1 MELEAPPPGPPSRL
15 DLVFYNDRGL
25 RSGWRILIFLAILL
39 ALFTVVSVSAGLFL
53 SQGRPRV
60 EPSGPPLPLRMGLGE
75 FVLFLLV
82 ALASWIMSKIEHRK
96 AADYGLP
103 LHRPA
108 ISRFVIGYLVWGF
121 LPLVL
126 VLLIMRGLGVFYFG
140 TINVRGWEALYW
152 AAAWG
157 LVFLAVGLFEEYLSR
172 GYLLYTLADG
182 IGFWPAAVI
191 MAVLFAR
198 AHMGNSGETHIGII
212 GTFLFAIFTAATLWR
227 TGSLWLAVGAH
238 AGWDWGQSFFF
249 GVPDSGNQFPGHLF
263 NPRIQGP
270 DWLSG
275 GSVGPEGSIVV
286 LIFWTLL
293 TIAFLTFYKPR
304 PQVAFTMSS
313 GEPHDNVAGPLT
325 S

>member
-1 MELEAPPPGPPSRL
+1 MDLETATPGPPSKL
-15 DLVFYNDRGL
+15 NLVFCNDRGL

-39 ALFTVVSVSAGLFL
+39 ALFTVVSVSVGLL
-53 SQGRPRV
+53 VSQGHPRV
-60 EPSGPPLPLRMGLGE
+60 DPSGPPLPLRMGLGE

-82 ALASWIMSKIEHRK
+82 ALAAWIMGKIERRK
-96 AADYGLP
+96 AGVYGLP
-103 LHRPA
+103 LDRSA
-108 ISRFVIGYLVWGF
+108 VSRFVVGYLVWGF
-121 LPLVL
+121 LPLTL

-172 GYLLYTLADG
+172 GYMLYTLADG
-182 IGFWPAAVI
+182 IGFWPAALI

-212 GTFLFAIFTAATLWR
+212 ATFLFAIFAAATLWR
-227 TGSLWLAVGAH
+227 TGNLWLAIGAH

-249 GVPDSGNQFPGHLF
+249 GVPDSGIQIPGHLF
-263 NPRIQGP
+263 DPRIQRP
-270 DWLSG
+270 DWLNG

-286 LIFWTLL
+286 LIFWALM
-293 TIAFLTFYKPR
+293 TIAFLIFYKSK
-304 PQVAFTMSS
+304 PQAAFPVRS
-313 GEPHDNVAGPLT
+313 GVPDDNVAGSPP